1 MKRYLCAGERY
12 APFPAKI
19 KLIRP
24 CNFLSLRASILYT
37 IGLFFMCLQ
46 ANMAKG
52 TDPASDRS
60 RAVPVAESGVNIL
73 QIGDKLPRNFSFGYD
88 PLNPEKK
95 YTLADFKGKAV
106 IIDAWATWCGAC
118 ISKFQVVDSL
128 SKVYGN
134 NLQFL
139 LIGMIG
145 QDTPADIRT
154 FVLEYLKKYPN
165 FSPTF
170 LIEEPQLNDS
180 FIFSALP
187 HYIWIDTNRRIR
199 AITGSDVLVEEHIK
213 RLIAGLS
220 VNVKEKIR

>member
-1 MKRYLCAGERY
+1 MKRYLCEGEKY
-12 APFPAKI
+12 AFSPTKI

-52 TDPASDRS
+52 TDPTPKD
-60 RAVPVAESGVNIL
+60 RAVQVAESGVNIL

-118 ISKFQVVDSL
+118 ISKFPVMDSL
-128 SKVYGN
+128 SKAYDGD
-134 NLQFL
+134 LEIL
-139 LIGMIG
+139 LIGLLSG
-145 QDTPADIRT
+145 ATHESIRS
-154 FVLEYLKKYPN
+154 F
-165 FSPTF
+165 
-170 LIEEPQLNDS
+170 IEEFKEFNPDFSLIFLVEDPPLRKS
-180 FIFSALP
+180 FSFNSVP
-187 HYIWIDTNRRIR
+187 HYIWIDPNRRVQAFTRID
-199 AITGSDVLVEEHIK
+199 AFEHK
-213 RLIAGLS
+213 HLLRLIAGLP
-220 VNVKEKIR
+220 VYVPIKTR